1 MLRTI
6 RGWLFAI
13 GFALVFAAVSGTNL
27 AAQTPLFTGTTTTTP
42 DATTGT
48 TNGTLTG
55 TTPGTATDT
64 TTGAVTGTDTGVN
77 ASPTTTSSL
86 TGTPQIQQIV
96 EVTKSVPVAAT
107 PLAAFTVPAGSR
119 LVITDVIVTNTGANP
134 TCTVAVGRTSQPSV
148 TGPLCVP
155 GHTTMSL
162 ALATGLEFAPGDA
175 VQLTNAPD
183 TTATTATAAATATTS
198 AVSVHLRGFLLPAA

>member
-13 GFALVFAAVSGTNL
+13 GFAFVLAAVSGTNL
-27 AAQTPLFTGTTTTTP
+27 AAQTPLSTDTTTTTP
-42 DATTGT
+42 DATAGSTTGTMTGT
-48 TNGTLTG
+48 TTG
-55 TTPGTATDT
+55 TAS
-64 TTGAVTGTDTGVN
+64 GTDTGVD
-77 ASPTTTSSL
+77 ASPPTSSSL
-86 TGTPQIQQIV
+86 GGTPQIQQIV
-96 EVTKSVPVAAT
+96 EVTTSVPVAAA

-183 TTATTATAAATATTS
+183 TTTTTATAIAS

>member
-13 GFALVFAAVSGTNL
+13 GFAFVLAAVSGTNL
-27 AAQTPLFTGTTTTTP
+27 AAQTPLSTDT
-42 DATTGT
+42 AT
-48 TNGTLTG
+48 
-55 TTPGTATDT
+55 TTPGTTTGTAADTVTGTAIGT
-64 TTGAVTGTDTGVN
+64 TTGATTTGVN
-77 ASPTTTSSL
+77 ASPATTPSSL
-86 TGTPQIQQIV
+86 TATPQIQQIV

-107 PLAAFTVPAGSR
+107 PLAAFSVPAGSR
-119 LVITDVIVTNTGANP
+119 LVITDVILTNTGATA
-134 TCTVAVGRTSQPSV
+134 TCTVGVGRTGQPSV

-155 GHTTMSL
+155 AHTTLSL

-183 TTATTATAAATATTS
+183 PSATTATATAPSTAAT
-198 AVSVHLRGFLLPAA
+198 VSVHLRGFLLAAA

>member
-13 GFALVFAAVSGTNL
+13 GLAFVLAAVSGTNL
-27 AAQTPLFTGTTTTTP
+27 AAQTPLSTDTTTTTTP

-48 TNGTLTG
+48 TNGTMTG
-55 TTPGTATDT
+55 TA
-64 TTGAVTGTDTGVN
+64 TGAVTGTDTGVN

-183 TTATTATAAATATTS
+183 ATATTATATATSTTS
-198 AVSVHLRGFLLPAA
+198 TVSVHLRGFLLPAA

>member
-13 GFALVFAAVSGTNL
+13 GFAFLLAAVSGTNL
-27 AAQTPLFTGTTTTTP
+27 AAQTPLSVDTTTTTP

-48 TNGTLTG
+48 TNGTMTG
-55 TTPGTATDT
+55 TTTGTA
-64 TTGAVTGTDTGVN
+64 TGAVTGTDTGVN

-119 LVITDVIVTNTGANP
+119 LVITDVIVTNTGATA

-183 TTATTATAAATATTS
+183 TTTTTATTTATSTTS
-198 AVSVHLRGFLLPAA
+198 TVSVHLRGFLLPAA

>member
-6 RGWLFAI
+6 RGWLFAL
-13 GFALVFAAVSGTNL
+13 GFAIVLAAVSGTNL
-27 AAQTPLFTGTTTTTP
+27 AAQTPLSTDTTTTTP

-48 TNGTLTG
+48 TNGT
-55 TTPGTATDT
+55 TTGTATGT
-64 TTGAVTGTDTGVN
+64 TTGAVTGTDTGMN

-86 TGTPQIQQIV
+86 TGTPQIEQIV

-183 TTATTATAAATATTS
+183 TTTTTAPAAATSTTS
-198 AVSVHLRGFLLPAA
+198 AVSVHLRGFLLPAV